1 MLMSRVILLVVGL
14 NTVITVGSVVLGFLY
29 LAPAV
34 TASSASKSEAE
45 APRKVTDYGFYPIE
59 KIVLNLPEQS
69 RERYFVL
76 DLALQA
82 DHKVP
87 VSTFKLIEPLVPMPR
102 RSVASA
108 TMTTGTCQVSV
119 RCRRVA
125 FWWRRA
131 CRRQVCCRYP
141 PRRMSCPCA
150 LKIRTAV

>member
-1 MLMSRVILLVVGL
+1 MLMSRVILVVVGL
-14 NTVITVGSVVLGFLY
+14 NTVITVGSVMLGCLY

-87 VSTFKLIEPLVPMPR
+87 VSTFKLIEPLV
-102 RSVASA
+102 RSSVITSLSRLKFSELRLLAVADVQSRIEA
-108 TMTTGTCQVSV
+108 QLKQDFASKGMEVPFTSVLVSKLL
-119 RCRRVA
+119 A
-125 FWWRRA
+125 
-131 CRRQVCCRYP
+131 Q
-141 PRRMSCPCA
+141 
-150 LKIRTAV
+150 